1 MKLFQK
7 LLVAPAALGLISPV
21 AVSAAELNI
30 NGVQQY
36 AADEQVTSISQFS
49 DVKPTD
55 WAYQALSNLIE
66 RYGCV
71 AGYPNGTFK
80 GGQAMTRYEAAALLN
95 ACLDRISEVTDE
107 LKRLM
112 KEFEKELAV
121 LKGRVDGLEAKV
133 GELEANQFSTTT
145 KLNGKAT
152 FVLGANSYGGNYR
165 TGLAAAA
172 YSGFPVG
179 SKYARQASETSGATT
194 FNYDL
199 QLNFDTSFTGKD
211 LLRTRLRAGNFA
223 QSAYFGNAPV
233 GLTGMEAAFEENCG
247 TGIDCGDV
255 VAVNRLFYQFP
266 IGKNFTA
273 TIGGRVR
280 QDDML
285 AVWPSAY
292 PADTVLDIFTYAGAP
307 GAYSLNL
314 GGGAGLWWKSGG
326 FSISANYVSA
336 NADNGRPGPTTN
348 FAGQSTC
355 SGSGGIAT
363 DCSASTGTVQ
373 VAYSHS
379 NYGLAAAYTYTK
391 PNGLAGLYGGNG
403 SPFAV
408 GAFGGANSVNSVGL
422 SAYWSP
428 TNSGL
433 IPSISLGWGINS
445 YKDSASATELFNVD
459 GANSQ
464 SWYVGLQWADAF
476 MKGNT
481 LGMAV
486 GEPTF
491 ITKMGNSNNSLRA
504 AYGNNPNDGN
514 YAWEW
519 WYKFQVTDNISVTPA
534 LYYLSAPLGQFQRF
548 NNTGSNTFNNFG
560 GLVKTTFKF

>member
-1 MKLFQK
+1 MKLFRQ
-7 LLVAPAALGLISPV
+7 LLVAPAAIGLFAPI
-21 AVSAAELNI
+21 AAH
-30 NGVQQY
+30 
-36 AADEQVTSISQFS
+36 AADLNLTDINAYSSKGSADQVTSINQFS
-49 DVKPTD
+49 DVRPTD

-71 AGYPNGTFK
+71 AGYPDGTYR
-80 GGQAMTRYEAAALLN
+80 GGKAMTRYEAAALLN

-121 LKGRVDGLEAKV
+121 LRGRVDGLEARV

-152 FVLGANSYGGNYR
+152 FVLGANSYSGNYR
-165 TGLAAAA
+165 TGFDAAA

-179 SKYARQASETSGATT
+179 SKYADEAAATNGATT
-194 FNYDL
+194 LNYDI

-223 QSAYFGNAPV
+223 DSAFFGNPPV
-233 GLTGMEAAFEENCG
+233 GLTGMEAGFEENCG
-247 TGIDCGDV
+247 TNTDCGDV
-255 VAVNRLFYQFP
+255 VSINRLFYQFP
-266 IGKNFTA
+266 IGSNFTA
-273 TIGGRVR
+273 TFGGRVR

-285 AVWPSAY
+285 AMWPSVY

-307 GAYSLNL
+307 GTYNLNL
-314 GGGAGLWWKSGG
+314 GAGAGLWWKSGNW
-326 FSISANYVSA
+326 SVSANYVSA
-336 NADNGRPGPTTN
+336 NGDNSDPAN
-348 FAGQSTC
+348 
-355 SGSGGIAT
+355 GGIMTTGAQE
-363 DCSASTGTVQ
+363 TGTAQ
-373 VAYSHS
+373 LAYGGQNFGLAVAYSYS
-379 NYGLAAAYTYTK
+379 NPTFGIY
-391 PNGLAGLYGGNG
+391 YGGQGTPLAIDSLLNSSG
-403 SPFAV
+403 VNAV
-408 GAFGGANSVNSVGL
+408 GVSG
-422 SAYWSP
+422 YWQP

-433 IPSISLGWGINS
+433 IPSISAGWGINTLS
-445 YKDSASATELFNVD
+445 SSIDYVD
-459 GANSQ
+459 GSQSQ

-476 MKGNT
+476 IKGNA

-486 GEPTF
+486 GQPTF
-491 ITKMGNSNNSLRA
+491 FTKSGDDDVVKA
-504 AYGNNPNDGN
+504 NDGN

-534 LYYLSAPLGQFQRF
+534 LYYLSAPLGQLQKD
-548 NNTGSNTFNNFG
+548 NGSQTFTNFG

>member
-1 MKLFQK
+1 MKLFQQ
-7 LLVAPAALGLISPV
+7 LLVAPAALGLLAPM
-21 AVSAAELNI
+21 AVSAAELNLTD
-30 NGVQQY
+30 VQAY
-36 AADEQVTSISQFS
+36 SSSGSADQVTSINQFS
-49 DVKPTD
+49 DVRPTD

-71 AGYPNGTFK
+71 AGYPDGTYRGAK
-80 GGQAMTRYEAAALLN
+80 AMTRYEAAALLN

-121 LKGRVDGLEAKV
+121 LRGRVDGLEARV

-152 FVLGANSYGGNYR
+152 FVLGSNSYGGNYR
-165 TGLAAAA
+165 TGLGAAA

-179 SKYARQASETSGATT
+179 SKYADEAAATNGATT
-194 FNYDL
+194 LNYDI

-223 QSAYFGNAPV
+223 DSAYFGNAPV
-233 GLTGMEAAFEENCG
+233 GLTGMEAAFEQNCG
-247 TGIDCGDV
+247 TNADCGDV
-255 VAVNRLFYQFP
+255 VFINRLFYQFP
-266 IGKNFTA
+266 IGSNFTA
-273 TIGGRVR
+273 TFGGRVR

-285 AVWPSAY
+285 ALWPSVY
-292 PADTVLDIFTYAGAP
+292 PADTILDIFTYAGAP
-307 GAYSLNL
+307 GTYSLNL
-314 GGGAGLWWKSGG
+314 GAGGGLWWKSGD

-336 NADNGRPGPTTN
+336 NGDNSNPAEGGIGT
-348 FAGQSTC
+348 
-355 SGSGGIAT
+355 SGS
-363 DCSASTGTVQ
+363 SQTGTVQ
-373 VAYSHS
+373 LGYGSA
-379 NYGLAAAYTYTK
+379 NFGLAAAYTYSS
-391 PNGLAGLYGGNG
+391 GGAGLYGGNG
-403 SPFAV
+403 TPL
-408 GAFGGANSVNSVGL
+408 AFGSFSIADSVNSVGI
-422 SAYWSP
+422 SGYWQPS
-428 TNSGL
+428 NSGL
-433 IPSISLGWGINS
+433 IPSISAGWGINS
-445 YKDSASATELFNVD
+445 YNSSDDLSNFD

-476 MKGNT
+476 IKGNA

-486 GEPTF
+486 GQPTF
-491 ITKMGNSNNSLRA
+491 IVNTGDSDFKA
-504 AYGNNPNDGN
+504 NDGN

-534 LYYLSAPLGQFQRF
+534 LYYLSAPLGQLQKDDGG
-548 NNTGSNTFNNFG
+548 TTFTNFG